1 MRKFKKTAA
10 GILAG
15 LMCAMSAP
23 AIPMAVY
30 NNTAYAASVGTTLTV
45 GGGQTQ
51 HKEDNVDGYSY
62 AWAATSSFKRKTR
75 YLSNPD
81 VYAFYRPYWQ
91 DETKSTSTGSKAS
104 DIDITYQVHT
114 IDGSWLPEVKNL
126 TDYAGVKGHAIDG
139 IRVRVSNQLGY

>member
-1 MRKFKKTAA
+1 MIHMRKFKKTAA

-51 HKEDNVDGYSY
+51 HKG
-62 AWAATSSFKRKTR
+62 R
-75 YLSNPD
+75 
-81 VYAFYRPYWQ
+81 
-91 DETKSTSTGSKAS
+91 
-104 DIDITYQVHT
+104 
-114 IDGSWLPEVKNL
+114 
-126 TDYAGVKGHAIDG
+126 
-139 IRVRVSNQLGY
+139 